1 MNMKNDCAK
10 PRIWLT
16 SDWHF
21 CHDREFIWGSRG
33 FKSVDEMENAIV
45 TRHNKLVDVNDEAYM
60 LGDAML
66 NNNEMGIWLIK
77 QLKGHIHIICGNHDS
92 EARRALYTDCYNV
105 VEVVDAKRLKY
116 DGYHFFLSHYPCL
129 CANYDDGRPLKKQC
143 ISLCGHS
150 HYRNPF
156 RDMDKGLIY
165 HCELDCNSI
174 QPILINKIIENLKW
188 FSTLSIERKKQIISM
203 EVYNEKDRY
212 DGLEDE

>member
-1 MNMKNDCAK
+1 MNKSIVRNWNE
-10 PRIWLT
+10 IVS
-16 SDWHF
+16 SDAQVY
-21 CHDREFIWGSRG
+21 I
-33 FKSVDEMENAIV
+33 
-45 TRHNKLVDVNDEAYM
+45 
-60 LGDAML
+60 LGDIML
-66 NNNEMGIWLIK
+66 CNNEEGIRLLK
-77 QLKGHIHIICGNHDS
+77 QLKGHIHIICGNHDTD
-92 EARRALYTDCYNV
+92 ARRALYANCYNV

-116 DGYHFFLSHYPCL
+116 NGYHFFLSHYPCL
-129 CANYDDGRPLKKQC
+129 CANYDDGRSLKKQC

-174 QPILINKIIENLKW
+174 QPILINKIIEKLKW

-203 EVYNEKDRY
+203 EIYNEKDRY